1 MILRLSPPPPTP
13 KVTTSTGMRHGK
25 RVPKLG
31 RTAAHRKAMLR
42 NMVTDLFRHERIE
55 TTLPKAKAL
64 RPLAEKMITLGKRGD
79 LHARRQALAVVRDKG
94 VVHKLFTE
102 LADRYR
108 DRQGGYVRILKL
120 GFRRGDN
127 APLALV
133 EMVDAPVEEVPSE
146 GE

>member
-1 MILRLSPPPPTP
+1 
-13 KVTTSTGMRHGK
+13 MRHGRK
-25 RVPKLG
+25 VPKLG

-64 RPLAEKMITLGKRGD
+64 GPLAEKMITLGKRGD

-102 LADRYR
+102 LAERYR

-120 GFRRGDN
+120 GYRRGDS
-127 APLALV
+127 APMALV
-133 EMVDAPVEEVPSE
+133 EMVDAPVKETPTE

>member
-1 MILRLSPPPPTP
+1 
-13 KVTTSTGMRHGK
+13 MRHGK

-42 NMVTDLFRHERIE
+42 NMVTDLFRHEKIE

-64 RPLAEKMITLGKRGD
+64 RPLAEKMVSLGKRGD

-102 LADRYR
+102 LAERYR

-120 GFRRGDN
+120 GYRRGDN
-127 APLALV
+127 APMALV
-133 EMVDAPVEEVPSE
+133 EMVDAPVKEVSSE

>member
-1 MILRLSPPPPTP
+1 
-13 KVTTSTGMRHGK
+13 
-25 RVPKLG
+25 
-31 RTAAHRKAMLR
+31 
-42 NMVTDLFRHERIE
+42 MVTDLFRHERIE

-64 RPLAEKMITLGKRGD
+64 RPLAEKMVTLGKRGD

-102 LADRYR
+102 LAERYK

-120 GFRRGDN
+120 GYRRGDN
-127 APLALV
+127 APMALV
-133 EMVDAPVEEVPSE
+133 EMVDAPVREVPSE

>member
-1 MILRLSPPPPTP
+1 
-13 KVTTSTGMRHGK
+13 MRHGK
-25 RVPKLG
+25 KVPKLG

-146 GE
+146 EE

>member
-1 MILRLSPPPPTP
+1 
-13 KVTTSTGMRHGK
+13 MRHGK
-25 RVPKLG
+25 RIPKLG

>member
-1 MILRLSPPPPTP
+1 
-13 KVTTSTGMRHGK
+13 MRHGK

-42 NMVTDLFRHERIE
+42 NQVTDLLRHGRIK

-64 RPLAEKMITLGKRGD
+64 KPMADKMITLAKRGD
-79 LHARRQALAVVRDKG
+79 LAARRQALAVIRDKG

-102 LADRYR
+102 LAERYR
-108 DRQGGYVRILKL
+108 DRTGGYVRILKL
-120 GFRRGDN
+120 GYRRGDS
-127 APLALV
+127 ASIALV
-133 EMVDAPVEEVPSE
+133 EMVDTPVREAPPE

>member
-1 MILRLSPPPPTP
+1 
-13 KVTTSTGMRHGK
+13 MRHGK
-25 RVPKLG
+25 KVPKLG

-79 LHARRQALAVVRDKG
+79 LHARRQVLAVVRDKG

-146 GE
+146 EE

>member
-1 MILRLSPPPPTP
+1 
-13 KVTTSTGMRHGK
+13 MRHGK

-42 NMVTDLFRHERIE
+42 NMVTDLFRHEKIE

-102 LADRYR
+102 LADRYK

-133 EMVDAPVEEVPSE
+133 EMVDAPLEEVPSE

>member
-1 MILRLSPPPPTP
+1 
-13 KVTTSTGMRHGK
+13 MRHGK

-102 LADRYR
+102 LADRYK

>member
-1 MILRLSPPPPTP
+1 
-13 KVTTSTGMRHGK
+13 MRHGK

-42 NMVTDLFRHERIE
+42 NQVTDLLRHERIK

-64 RPLAEKMITLGKRGD
+64 KPLADKMITLAKKGD
-79 LHARRQALAVVRDKG
+79 LAARRQALAVIRNKG

-102 LADRYR
+102 LAERYGDRT
-108 DRQGGYVRILKL
+108 GGYVRILKL
-120 GFRRGDN
+120 GYRRGDN
-127 APLALV
+127 ASTALV
-133 EMVDAPVEEVPSE
+133 EMVDAPVREAPPE